1 MEIKPDEIASILR
14 ERIEGMDVESADLSE
29 VGTVLEIGDGIARV
43 HGVDNCMSLEMLEL
57 PHDVVGLAL
66 NLEEDNVGAVL
77 FGDWD
82 KVSEGDAVKRTGKLL
97 EIPVGD
103 QLLGRLV
110 DPLGRPLDDKGE
122 INTAETR
129 AAEHKAPGVVHRQP
143 VEEPMQTGLKAIDS
157 MIPIGRGQRE
167 LIIGDRQT
175 GKTAIA
181 IDTIINNRDSDLI
194 CIYVAIGQRMSTVVQ
209 VMETLEENGAMDNT
223 IIVAAPADEAAP
235 IKYMAPYAGCAM
247 GEHFLYQGKHALCI
261 YDDLSKHAAA
271 YRQMSLLLRRPP
283 GREAYPGDVFYLHS
297 RLLERA
303 VKLSDEQGGG
313 SLTALPVIETQ
324 AGDISAYIP
333 TNVISITDGQIFL
346 ETDLFYSGVR
356 PAINVGTSVS
366 RVGGNAQ
373 TKAMKKVASQLRLDL
388 SQYRELEAFAQFGS
402 ELDPETQKQLG
413 RGERMVEALNQ
424 KERQPMPVAEQVA
437 SIYAGTGGYLDR
449 IKTERVADF
458 LEDLIARMH
467 SENKDL
473 LDRINQTGQLSDEDE
488 EALGRTIE
496 GMVDDFG
503 PDFDQEGNPL
513 EEGESDRIRSEEE
526 RAAGPKAEA
535 GQDGAGADE
544 AEASSQA
551 EQEEAG
557 ATA

>member
-14 ERIEGMDVESADLSE
+14 ERIEGMDVGSADLSE

-43 HGVDNCMSLEMLEL
+43 HGIDNCMSLEMLEL

-77 FGDWD
+77 FGEWD
-82 KVSEGDAVKRTGKLL
+82 KVSEGNTVKRTGRLL
-97 EIPVGD
+97 EIPVGE

-122 INTAETR
+122 INTSETR
-129 AAEHKAPGVVHRQP
+129 PAEFKAPGVVHRQP

-181 IDTIINNRDSDLI
+181 IDTIINNKDSDLV
-194 CIYVAIGQRMSTVVQ
+194 CIYVAIGQRMATVVQ
-209 VMETLEENGAMDNT
+209 VMETLEENGAMENT

-303 VKLSDEQGGG
+303 VKLSDAQGGG

-402 ELDPETQKQLG
+402 ELDPETQSQLA

-424 KERQPMPVAEQVA
+424 KERQPMDVAEQVA

-449 IKTERVADF
+449 IKTERVTEF
-458 LEDLIARMH
+458 LANLMDRLH

-473 LDRINQTGQLSDEDE
+473 VDRINETGQLSEEDE
-488 EALGRTIE
+488 QALGKAIE
-496 GMVDDFG
+496 QMVDDFG
-503 PDFDQEGNPL
+503 PDFDREGNPL

-526 RAAGPKAEA
+526 RQTPSST
-535 GQDGAGADE
+535 DGAAADE